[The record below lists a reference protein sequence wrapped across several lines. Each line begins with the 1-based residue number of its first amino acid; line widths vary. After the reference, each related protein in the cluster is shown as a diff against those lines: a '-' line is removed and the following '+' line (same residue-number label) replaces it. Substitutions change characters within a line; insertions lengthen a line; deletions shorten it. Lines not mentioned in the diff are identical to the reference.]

1 MEHSRHPFF
10 RLTEQQQN
18 KFVMHAVLL
27 ALFALAIV
35 GFIFYLLGILPLMLL
50 VFAMGLTLLAPFVDM
65 PGGIREGK
73 LRYLSPFLIAEKER
87 KGVIVV
93 HAATL
98 FDYYFL
104 FDKTMPVAQRKRAVQ
119 QGMLEGVLQLISEY
133 EHKDEED
140 VEGLKVRTTSYIIN
154 ARTAAKLGMQQQP
167 TDGLQL
173 MILYYNYFNLTASYS
188 MLHKQLKFPSVKS
201 VQTFEGSISELIKRK
216 PLLLALQKRYTG

>member
-1 MEHSRHPFF
+1 MELSRHPFF
-10 RLTEQQQN
+10 RLSEQQQN
-18 KFVMHAVLL
+18 KFVMRAVLV
-27 ALFALAIV
+27 ALAV
-35 GFIFYLLGILPLMLL
+35 MAATGFVFYLLGLLPLFLL
-50 VFAMGLTLLAPFVDM
+50 VFAMGISVLAPFVDM

-87 KGVIVV
+87 KGVIVL

-119 QGMLEGVLQLISEY
+119 QGMLEGLLQLISEY
-133 EHKDEED
+133 EHKDKED
-140 VEGLKVRTTSYIIN
+140 IEGLRIRTTSYIIN

-167 TDGLQL
+167 TDGLQM

-188 MLHKQLKFPSVKS
+188 VLHRQLKFPSVKS
-201 VQTFEGSISELIKRK
+201 VQTFEGSISEVIKRK
-216 PLLLALQKRYTG
+216 PLLLALQKRSAG